1 MKEQPHIC
9 PLCGRA
15 FSKWFESYTGTLTGS
30 KTYAKR
36 QKDID
41 QMLERGEL
49 LTMEEFFE
57 VWTEWKNT
65 KYHTRKH
72 RGLSDAGEKSRTT
85 RAPSSGSSTTP
96 SACSSPARLG
106 TAA

>member
-1 MKEQPHIC
+1 MCSK
-9 PLCGRA
+9 

-65 KYHTRKH
+65 KI
-72 RGLSDAGEKSRTT
+72 
-85 RAPSSGSSTTP
+85 TP
-96 SACSSPARLG
+96 ASI
-106 TAA
+106 AA

>member
-1 MKEQPHIC
+1 MCI
-9 PLCGRA
+9 RDR
-15 FSKWFESYTGTLTGS
+15 
-30 KTYAKR
+30 TYAKR

-65 KYHTRKH
+65 KYHTCLLYTSYLRN
-72 RGLSDAGEKSRTT
+72 AG
-85 RAPSSGSSTTP
+85 
-96 SACSSPARLG
+96 
-106 TAA
+106 